1 MFLSLLH
8 SELYLGLRSASAR
21 VAVLG
26 PALLAACQLLLAK
39 LRDGAE
45 QAGEA
50 LGGGF
55 DDFNEGLN
63 EGAYGHFVDAAT
75 LGLVLLSLLLV
86 GLAAYSVSNER
97 ENGSLRHVLIR
108 RGNRV
113 ATLLARYVYLLGL
126 ALLAL
131 ACLLLSSYLLSG
143 LLFEYGPVTE
153 EGFVLIAEDE
163 IRQEIRLGLGLA
175 LLPLPAAIAFGL
187 LVGVIS
193 QSASQALALGL
204 GLTVALDLFKSSIGD
219 WSLYLYARYLPS
231 INDQSYLADV
241 ARLVRGY
248 SDVLV
253 DPQSLS
259 MNQLVPLP
267 SLATFLLIACLVM
280 QRRSV

>member
-1 MFLSLLH
+1 
-8 SELYLGLRSASAR
+8 
-21 VAVLG
+21 
-26 PALLAACQLLLAK
+26 
-39 LRDGAE
+39 
-45 QAGEA
+45 
-50 LGGGF
+50 
-55 DDFNEGLN
+55 
-63 EGAYGHFVDAAT
+63 
-75 LGLVLLSLLLV
+75 LLSLLLV

-163 IRQEIRLGLGLA
+163 IRQEISLGLALA

-241 ARLVRGY
+241 GRLVRGY

-253 DPQSLS
+253 DTQSLS

-267 SLATFLLIACLVM
+267 SVATFLLIACLVM